1 MPTAQE
7 YQEYLK
13 IISNPDKIVK
23 LAKLEFLNDDGTT
36 AFVIDNNY
44 HRGYGGDSAGRRAF
58 FQDGTLNVLL
68 QKGKRRQARG
78 TGRK

>member
-1 MPTAQE
+1 MPTAQQ

-36 AFVIDNNY
+36 AFVIDNNN
-44 HRGYGGDSAGRRAF
+44 HRGYGG
-58 FQDGTLNVLL
+58 
-68 QKGKRRQARG
+68 
-78 TGRK
+78 